1 MKSAEPGKRS
11 RTTAAPA
18 DLAGAGLHVAI
29 IMDGNGRWAHKRHL
43 PRVMGHRSGVNALK
57 RTVEGAPALGV
68 TTLTVFGF
76 STENWNRP
84 VAEVSELMALLRA
97 YIDSDLERLTNEGVR
112 LKIMGQR
119 EGLDID
125 IQKMIDNAEQ
135 RTRDNDLFQLQVAF
149 NYGGQADIVEAARR
163 LALEVA
169 RGELDPDQIDEASF
183 ASRLWTAGAPPVDL
197 VVRTS
202 GEQRLSNF
210 LLWDCAYAE
219 LVFQDVLWP
228 DYGPLH
234 LKAAIE
240 EFRTRD
246 RRFGALA
253 TDNVFAAS

>member
-1 MKSAEPGKRS
+1 
-11 RTTAAPA
+11 
-18 DLAGAGLHVAI
+18 
-29 IMDGNGRWAHKRHL
+29 
-43 PRVMGHRSGVNALK
+43 
-57 RTVEGAPALGV
+57 
-68 TTLTVFGF
+68 
-76 STENWNRP
+76 
-84 VAEVSELMALLRA
+84 MALLRA